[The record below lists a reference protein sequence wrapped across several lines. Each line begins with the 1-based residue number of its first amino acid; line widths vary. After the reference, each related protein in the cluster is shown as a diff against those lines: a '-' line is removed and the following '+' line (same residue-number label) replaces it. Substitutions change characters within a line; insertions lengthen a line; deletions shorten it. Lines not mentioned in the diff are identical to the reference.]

1 MHLVWAD
8 KACIKTSIFVLEEQV
23 GLKYTQIFWEMCH
36 QFLKENKLKSSD
48 FLFCIMKVTGF
59 SSENFL
65 SFLLTKVLSLEKK
78 ELKLQLCWKSCSIFC
93 VGTLCH
99 QRKMTLY
106 SSRQKEPVV
115 AAVLSRFLVG
125 NKCIYQ
131 PVESTL
137 LLGLETG
144 LLSS

>member
-65 SFLLTKVLSLEKK
+65 SLFCLQKFKPGEKRIKAAALLEVMFNL
-78 ELKLQLCWKSCSIFC
+78 LCRH
-93 VGTLCH
+93 T
-99 QRKMTLY
+99 
-106 SSRQKEPVV
+106 
-115 AAVLSRFLVG
+115 
-125 NKCIYQ
+125 
-131 PVESTL
+131 
-137 LLGLETG
+137 
-144 LLSS
+144 LSSEKNDIIQQQTERARRGCCTF